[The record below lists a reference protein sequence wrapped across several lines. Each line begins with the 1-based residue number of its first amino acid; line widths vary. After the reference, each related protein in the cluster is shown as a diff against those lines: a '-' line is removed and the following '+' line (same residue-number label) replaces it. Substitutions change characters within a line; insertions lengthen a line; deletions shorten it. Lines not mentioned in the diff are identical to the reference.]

1 MTIKIRGERS
11 IETKLLRLTCELRE
25 DARRIRIDYENRPG
39 LANSLDD
46 IAKAM
51 SRTVDALMR
60 GLE

>member
-11 IETKLLRLTCELRE
+11 IETKLLRFACELME
-25 DARRIRIDYENRPG
+25 DARRVRADHEDRPG

-46 IAKAM
+46 IARAM

-60 GLE
+60 G